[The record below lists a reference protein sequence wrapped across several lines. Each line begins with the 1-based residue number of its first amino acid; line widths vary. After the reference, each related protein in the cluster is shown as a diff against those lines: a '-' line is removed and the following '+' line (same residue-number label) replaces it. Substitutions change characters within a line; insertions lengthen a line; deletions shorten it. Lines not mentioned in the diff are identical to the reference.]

1 MHMIASVR
9 FLWLI
14 ATYDA
19 FYRLLPFVAADTDR
33 TDIFPDERERSLCM
47 INVHNISKRYGAIEA
62 LRGVSFSIEPGEIV
76 GLLGPNGAGKSTA
89 IKIITGFLHPDDG
102 WVEIDGKG
110 VLSDLRA
117 AQARIGY
124 LSENTPLY
132 PELSVQGYLMMI
144 ADLRGVPPAQSLALL
159 SEAIYGAG
167 LQDYLTRPI
176 SSLSKGLRQR
186 VGLAQAI
193 LHKPSFLI
201 LDEPTVGLDPTQ
213 IVEIRALIKQLARE
227 SSILFSSHILSDVEA
242 ICDRVIIIINGQ
254 VKADQNL
261 SQLRTSNDATLVL
274 QSDAEGI
281 HAALGNMEGVTRVKS
296 VRSSDDFPA
305 YRIAS
310 NLEVTPTIYALARAN
325 DWAVREI
332 RRDDITLETFFNQL
346 ATTA

>member
-1 MHMIASVR
+1 MIHV
-9 FLWLI
+9 
-14 ATYDA
+14 
-19 FYRLLPFVAADTDR
+19 
-33 TDIFPDERERSLCM
+33 
-47 INVHNISKRYGAIEA
+47 NNITKRYGAIEA

-102 WVEIDGKG
+102 WVEIDGKN
-110 VLSDLRA
+110 VQSDLRA
-117 AQARIGY
+117 VQARLGY

-132 PELSVQGYLMMI
+132 PELSVQAYLILM
-144 ADLRGVPPAQSLALL
+144 ADLRAVPAAQMRALL

-176 SSLSKGLRQR
+176 ASLSKGLRQR

-193 LHKPSFLI
+193 LHKPGFLI

-213 IVEIRALIKQLARE
+213 IVEIRALIKDLARE

-242 ICDRVIIIINGQ
+242 ICDRVIIIINGE

-261 SQLRTSNDATLVL
+261 RQLRRSNDATLVL
-274 QSDAEGI
+274 QADAEGI
-281 HAALGNMEGVTRVKS
+281 PAALASIAGVTRVQAL
-296 VRSSDDFPA
+296 RSADDFPA
-305 YRIAS
+305 YRVSSHA
-310 NLEVTPTIYALARAN
+310 EVTPAIYDIARAH
-325 DWAVREI
+325 DWPVREI

>member
-1 MHMIASVR
+1 MR
-9 FLWLI
+9 
-14 ATYDA
+14 
-19 FYRLLPFVAADTDR
+19 
-33 TDIFPDERERSLCM
+33 DERERSLLM
-47 INVHNISKRYGAIEA
+47 INVHNITKRYGAIEA

-102 WVEIDGKG
+102 WVEIDGKD
-110 VLSDLRA
+110 VLTELRA
-117 AQARIGY
+117 VQARIGY

-132 PELSVQGYLMMI
+132 PELSVQAYLMMI
-144 ADLRGVPPAQSLALL
+144 ADLRDVPAAQALSLL
-159 SEAIYGAG
+159 SDAIFGAG
-167 LQDYLTRPI
+167 MQDYLTRPI

-213 IVEIRALIKQLARE
+213 IVEIRALIKQLAQE

-242 ICDRVIIIINGQ
+242 ICDRVIIIINGE

-261 SQLRTSNDATLVL
+261 RELRLSNDATLVL
-274 QSDAEGI
+274 QSDIEGI
-281 HAALGNMEGVTRVKS
+281 VTTLADIEGVTQVNAT
-296 VRSSDDFPA
+296 RSQDNYPA
-305 YRIAS
+305 YRIIS
-310 NLEVTPTIYALARAN
+310 NLEITPAIYNIARAN
-325 DWAVREI
+325 EWAVREI
-332 RRDDITLETFFNQL
+332 RRDDITLESFFNQL

>member
-1 MHMIASVR
+1 
-9 FLWLI
+9 
-14 ATYDA
+14 
-19 FYRLLPFVAADTDR
+19 
-33 TDIFPDERERSLCM
+33 M
-47 INVHNISKRYGAIEA
+47 INVHNITKRYGAIEA

-144 ADLRGVPPAQSLALL
+144 ADLRGAPPAQSLALL

-176 SSLSKGLRQR
+176 ASLSKGLRQR

-261 SQLRTSNDATLVL
+261 RQLRMSNDATLVL

-281 HAALGNMEGVTRVKS
+281 QAALGNIAGVTRVNA

-305 YRIAS
+305 YRITS
-310 NLEVTPTIYALARAN
+310 NLEVTPAIYALARAK
-325 DWAVREI
+325 DWPVREI
-332 RRDDITLETFFNQL
+332 RRDDITLESFFNQL
-346 ATTA
+346 ASTA